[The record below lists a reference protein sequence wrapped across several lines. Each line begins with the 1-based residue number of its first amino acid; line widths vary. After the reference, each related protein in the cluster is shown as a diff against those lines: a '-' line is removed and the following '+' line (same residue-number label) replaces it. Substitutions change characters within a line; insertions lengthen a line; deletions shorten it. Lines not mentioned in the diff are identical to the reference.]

1 MAKEGPPRSISKYV
15 IIGAIGAVAL
25 VGVLIALSYTRQPPP
40 QTMQDNLNTAPSG
53 DATEGAGKDNPGPT
67 DGGGVPDTN
76 PNPVPDATPTAAISA
91 SPNPAVPGSKIN
103 VEGSGFDGDQRIT
116 LAIGGNAIE
125 TEPEEVMTDDAGN
138 LSAEFTLPEGQEGEL
153 EVTATDASGNMA
165 STILTVK

>member
-1 MAKEGPPRSISKYV
+1 MAKEGPRSISKYV

-25 VGVLIALSYTRQPPP
+25 VGVLIALSYTRLPP

-53 DATEGAGKDNPGPT
+53 ATEGAGKDNPGPT
-67 DGGGVPDTN
+67 DGGGVPDTD

-91 SPNPAVPGSKIN
+91 GPNPAAPGSKIN
-103 VEGSGFDGDQRIT
+103 VEGSGFDGGQRIT
-116 LAIGGNAIE
+116 LAISGNAIE
-125 TEPEEVMTDDAGN
+125 TEPEEIMTDEAGN